1 MIRPFKYG
9 IRDKGDEMNI
19 GIKDMEFKGPARDE
33 KSRYYDAGNIET
45 LDIIKAKLTPEQYE
59 GYLLGNVLKYTC
71 RMMHKETPIRDA
83 EKAANYARWLHE
95 AMK

>member
-1 MIRPFKYG
+1 MTTRDDKASYYG
-9 IRDKGDEMNI
+9 AG
-19 GIKDMEFKGPARDE
+19 GIEV
-33 KSRYYDAGNIET
+33 I
-45 LDIIKAKLTPEQYE
+45 DIIKAKLTPEQYE

>member
-1 MIRPFKYG
+1 MIVGKTPDIEKV
-9 IRDKGDEMNI
+9 K
-19 GIKDMEFKGPARDE
+19 ARDE
-33 KSRYYDAGNIET
+33 KASYYDEGGITT

-71 RMMHKETPIRDA
+71 RMMHKETPSRDA

-95 AMK
+95 SMK